1 MSSIESV
8 FTEFEETSIIEGA
21 LIQKIVR
28 PKEFKI
34 LVQCP
39 EKNMPLF
46 HERCRL
52 YEICRKH
59 RIEWIL
65 CPWNINFQITKSKSI
80 KPMYDSVYIFTFF
93 KKK

>member
-39 EKNMPLF
+39 EKNRP
-46 HERCRL
+46 
-52 YEICRKH
+52 IQ
-59 RIEWIL
+59 L
-65 CPWNINFQITKSKSI
+65 C
-80 KPMYDSVYIFTFF
+80 
-93 KKK
+93 